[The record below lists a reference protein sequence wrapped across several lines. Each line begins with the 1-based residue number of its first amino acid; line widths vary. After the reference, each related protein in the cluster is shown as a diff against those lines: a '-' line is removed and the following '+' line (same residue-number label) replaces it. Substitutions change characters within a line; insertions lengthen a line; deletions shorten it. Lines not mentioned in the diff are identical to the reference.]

1 MPSPALLSSRSPLH
15 RDAPITIG
23 GASFGGTTISVIAGA
38 HAVGRSLAL
47 PADLA
52 LVDDG
57 APTRRAVWREHAA
70 VAR

>member
-15 RDAPITIG
+15 DGAPITIG
-23 GASFGGTTISVIAGA
+23 GASFGGTAISVIAGA
-38 HAVGRSLAL
+38 RAVGRSLAW

-52 LVDDG
+52 LVDAS
-57 APTRRAVWREHAA
+57 APTRRAVWRERSA